1 MKMYPLGLLRT
12 IMLQTAVL
20 KTPVLKT
27 SGQERASRPT
37 ARRVP
42 LALLLPSLLLASA
55 TWSATPDSAEQIAE
69 RRATQRTLY
78 LRALE
83 LQPSLEQQAQ
93 TPEYQTLLDQL
104 NDYPLLPYLDYAALS
119 PRVAQLAAPGNDY
132 TQVDEFLTRNAGTY
146 LGQRL
151 EREWVLA
158 LAGQSRW
165 SDVIAHH
172 RASNTNTEL
181 TCHALRARLET
192 GDASAL
198 QEVAPLWNVSV
209 SQPNVCDP
217 VFAMWMAAGYPTADI
232 AWQRFEKTLKADQD
246 SLASYIA
253 RQMPA
258 REQELAQLYMRIDSQ
273 PQTLKDVP
281 SFNVP
286 IDTPEL
292 KAIIL
297 HGLRQLAQSDA
308 SQAMGLLPRDNFHQS
323 LSDTERVELQRFII
337 MRLLTQ
343 SKASEA
349 EALLQATPALISEAL
364 GGWVL
369 RDALKQQDWARIETW
384 LNLLPADLQTSER
397 WQYWRARMLISKD
410 TRESKEEA
418 RQLYAQLAELR
429 SFYGFMAA
437 DYLERDYAMV
447 DKPIAADP
455 AQIAALTDMPAIMRA
470 QELYLIGEEAS
481 ARAEWQHATSG
492 MSEVQT
498 IASGKLADSWG
509 WHRNGI
515 QAMIQVSYWDDLQ
528 LRFPLAYADIVAEA
542 AADHDLTPQLVYAI
556 ARQESAFMQDIRSSA
571 GAMGLMQL
579 MPATAQETAK
589 GVGMQI
595 TNQDLFRPE
604 VNLQL
609 GSRYLSQLMAQ
620 FNGNRI
626 LAAAAY
632 NAGPNRVK
640 RWLEDA
646 RATPLPLDI
655 WIETIPFGETRGYV
669 QNVLAYSVIY
679 GYRMGDGVTLLTENE
694 ANSVL

>member
-1 MKMYPLGLLRT
+1 MTFQHPRRR
-12 IMLQTAVL
+12 AVF
-20 KTPVLKT
+20 
-27 SGQERASRPT
+27 
-37 ARRVP
+37 
-42 LALLLPSLLLASA
+42 ALLLSPLSLLLANA
-55 TWSATPDSAEQIAE
+55 AWSAEAWSAEAWSAE
-69 RRATQRTLY
+69 DRAVQ
-78 LRALE
+78 RALYVQARE
-83 LQPSLEQQAQ
+83 LQSESQ
-93 TPEYQTLLDQL
+93 TQSPEYQSLLEQL
-104 NDYPLLPYLDYAALS
+104 DGYPLLPYLEYAGIS
-119 PRVAQLAAPGNDY
+119 PRITQLATAGTDH
-132 TQVDEFLTRNAGTY
+132 TSVDEFLTRNAGTY

-158 LAGQSRW
+158 LAEQARW
-165 SDVIAHH
+165 SDVLDHH
-172 RASNTNTEL
+172 NKANTNTEL

-192 GDASAL
+192 GDTSAL

-217 VFAMWMAAGYPTADI
+217 VFETWIAAGYPTPGI

-246 SLASYIA
+246 SLANYIA

-258 REQELAQLYMRIDSQ
+258 REQQLAQLYIRVDKE
-273 PQTLKDVP
+273 PQTLNDLPDFTVP
-281 SFNVP
+281 T
-286 IDTPEL
+286 DKPEMQ
-292 KAIIL
+292 AIIL

-308 SQAMGLLPRDNFHQS
+308 THAMTLLTRGNFDQT
-323 LSDTERVELQRFII
+323 LSDVERVELQRFII
-337 MRLLTQ
+337 MRLLTHGHIN
-343 SKASEA
+343 EA
-349 EALLQATPALISEAL
+349 EIVLQTNPLLISEAL
-364 GGWVL
+364 GGWIL
-369 RDALKQQDWARIETW
+369 RDALKQQDWARIEAW

-455 AQIAALTDMPAIMRA
+455 SQIAALTDMPAIVRA
-470 QELYLIGEEAS
+470 HELYLIGEEAS
-481 ARAEWQHATSG
+481 ARAEWQHATAG
-492 MSEVQT
+492 MPEQQI

-528 LRFPLAYADIVAEA
+528 LRFPLAYSDIVAEA
-542 AADHDLTPQLVYAI
+542 ADQNDLTPHLVFAI
-556 ARQESAFMQDIRSSA
+556 ARQESAFMQDVRSSA

-579 MPATAQETAK
+579 MPATAQQTAK
-589 GVGMQI
+589 GAGMQI

-609 GSRYLSQLMAQ
+609 GSRYLSQLMEQ
-620 FNGNRI
+620 FDDNRI

-640 RWLEDA
+640 RWLEETGE
-646 RATPLPLDI
+646 TPVPLDI

-669 QNVLAYSVIY
+669 QNVLTYSVIY
-679 GYRMGDGVTLLTENE
+679 GYRMGRAIELLTDDE
-694 ANSVL
+694 AGGV

>member
-1 MKMYPLGLLRT
+1 MTFQHPRRR
-12 IMLQTAVL
+12 AVF
-20 KTPVLKT
+20 
-27 SGQERASRPT
+27 
-37 ARRVP
+37 
-42 LALLLPSLLLASA
+42 ALLLSPLSLLLANA
-55 TWSATPDSAEQIAE
+55 AWSAEAWSAED
-69 RRATQRTLY
+69 RAVQ
-78 LRALE
+78 RALYVQARE
-83 LQPSLEQQAQ
+83 LQSESQ
-93 TPEYQTLLDQL
+93 TQSPEYQSLLEQL
-104 NDYPLLPYLDYAALS
+104 DGYPLLPYLEYAGIS
-119 PRVAQLAAPGNDY
+119 PRITQLATAGTDH
-132 TQVDEFLTRNAGTY
+132 TSVDEFLTRNAGTY

-158 LAGQSRW
+158 LAEQARW
-165 SDVIAHH
+165 SDVVDHH
-172 RASNTNTEL
+172 NKANTNTEL

-192 GDASAL
+192 GDTSAL

-217 VFAMWMAAGYPTADI
+217 VFETWIAAGYPTPDI

-246 SLASYIA
+246 SLANYIA

-258 REQELAQLYMRIDSQ
+258 REQQLAQLYIRVDKE
-273 PQTLKDVP
+273 PQTLNDLPDFTVP
-281 SFNVP
+281 T
-286 IDTPEL
+286 DKPEMQ
-292 KAIIL
+292 AIIL

-308 SQAMGLLPRDNFHQS
+308 THAMTLLTRDNFDQT
-323 LSDTERVELQRFII
+323 LSDAERGELQRFII

-343 SKASEA
+343 GHINEA
-349 EALLQATPALISEAL
+349 EIVLQTNPLLISEAL
-364 GGWVL
+364 GGWIL

-397 WQYWRARMLISKD
+397 WRYWRARMLISKD
-410 TRESKEEA
+410 TRESKEKA
-418 RQLYAQLAELR
+418 RQLYVQLAELR

-455 AQIAALTDMPAIMRA
+455 SQIAALTDMPAIVRA
-470 QELYLIGEEAS
+470 HELYLIGEEAS
-481 ARAEWQHATSG
+481 ARAEWQHATAG
-492 MSEVQT
+492 MPEQQI

-528 LRFPLAYADIVAEA
+528 LRFPLAYSDIVAEA
-542 AADHDLTPQLVYAI
+542 ADQNDLTPHLVFAI
-556 ARQESAFMQDIRSSA
+556 ARQESAFMQDVRSSA

-579 MPATAQETAK
+579 MPATAQQTAK
-589 GVGMQI
+589 GAGMQI

-604 VNLQL
+604 VNVQL
-609 GSRYLSQLMAQ
+609 GSRYLSQLMEQ
-620 FNGNRI
+620 FDDNRI

-640 RWLEDA
+640 RWLEETGE
-646 RATPLPLDI
+646 TPVPLDI

-669 QNVLAYSVIY
+669 QNVLTYSVIY
-679 GYRMGDGVTLLTENE
+679 GYRMGRAIELLTDDE
-694 ANSVL
+694 AGGV